1 MLSRAAG
8 ALFWTGR
15 YLERADFLARLIE
28 ATRRFA
34 AIPSGDPAVS
44 ESPWMSALL
53 VAGAAHG
60 FGPDIPD
67 EMAVVRYLAL
77 DHLNPSSIVTCVD
90 RARQNARATR
100 TSLTAESWRAVND
113 LWLDS
118 RRAVAYA
125 ADLERTAEFIER
137 VKASILQF
145 EGAVHRTQLKDAGRH
160 FLEVGAAIERADNTA
175 RLLDVK
181 RHLLLPSEEAERGSI
196 DFFHWSTI
204 LRTVG
209 AATAYRWVYHAELKP
224 ELVADLLLLNP
235 RLPRSLASCCE
246 AAAVRLDLIAQMSGR
261 RGPAQRKAADLH
273 RRLNAVRL
281 EQVLGAGIHDFI
293 AGFLVDVRALADTV
307 GEQYGF

>member
-34 AIPSGDPAVS
+34 ALPTIDQAVTD
-44 ESPWMSALL
+44 SPWMSALL
-53 VAGAAHG
+53 VAGAATG
-60 FGPDIPD
+60 FGTDTPD
-67 EMAVVRYLAL
+67 EAAVIRYLAL
-77 DHLNPSSIVTCVD
+77 DYTNPSSVVACLD
-90 RARQNARATR
+90 RARQNARSTR
-100 TSLTAESWRAVND
+100 TALTMESWRAVND

-118 RRAVAYA
+118 RRAAA
-125 ADLERTAEFIER
+125 GGADLQRTAEFLDR
-137 VKASILQF
+137 VKSAILQF

-160 FLEVGAAIERADNTA
+160 FLELGSAIERADNTA

-181 RHLLLPSEEAERGSI
+181 RHLLLPLEEGERGAI

-209 AATAYRWVYHAELKP
+209 AATAYRWVYRAELQP
-224 ELVADLLLLNP
+224 ALVADLLMLNP
-235 RLPRSLASCCE
+235 ALPRSLVSCCE
-246 AAAVRLDLIAQMSGR
+246 AASVRLDLIARGSGR
-261 RGPAQRKAADLH
+261 RGPAQRKASELQ
-273 RRLNAVRL
+273 RRMAAAKLAEVMD
-281 EQVLGAGIHDFI
+281 AGLHDFI
-293 AGFLVDVRALADTV
+293 AAFLADVRALASAV